1 MVKIDNEETFE
12 GQTDPSSCPDEDRSW
27 KRRQKNDHLT
37 DPKKNLDKDINVV
50 PANGNNKRPV
60 RERLGS
66 LDSQGNQAV
75 KGKPRYIQFFEKNC
89 NTLHKSFQVS
99 TINSQVTTQIL

>member
-27 KRRQKNDHLT
+27 KRRQKTDHLT
-37 DPKKNLDKDINVV
+37 DRKTKLDRDVGLDSTH
-50 PANGNNKRPV
+50 GNNKRPV

-66 LDSQGNQAV
+66 LDTQGNQTI
-75 KGKPRYIQFFEKNC
+75 KGKPRYEYNFFEKNC
-89 NTLHKSFQVS
+89 NTLHIFNFLRS
-99 TINSQVTTQIL
+99 IAN

>member
-27 KRRQKNDHLT
+27 KRRQKTDHLT
-37 DPKKNLDKDINVV
+37 DRKTKLDKDVGLDSTH
-50 PANGNNKRPV
+50 GNNKRPV

-66 LDSQGNQAV
+66 LDTQGNQTI
-75 KGKPRYIQFFEKNC
+75 KGKPRYEHNFFKKNC
-89 NTLHKSFQVS
+89 NTLHNVS
-99 TINSQVTTQIL
+99 TINSQVTTKMF